1 MNCQRA
7 QQLLSA
13 SEDGERCDVYRLGQ
27 QAGHG
32 FATVRRAKDAL
43 TVHLR
48 ECEVCR
54 QQWEEI
60 VAFEGKVRQ
69 ALDARSLRDG
79 DLRRHAIDRWLTQ
92 RATTGRKQ
100 LSPPSWQ
107 RATALGALL
116 FIAGGTLWLARW
128 ERRAPTRPSSPALA
142 QISERQPFAS
152 SAASRSPLRS
162 RNARGPVSH
171 GKPSRSGLRERPAS
185 HSLPLIAPPQRRP
198 AFHAEI
204 ASHGARGATPLK
216 DLASLNREPDRS
228 IAPWMTLGAERSDRV
243 QARVEQTARV
253 REEFVQIPY
262 PRLADNS
269 GRLIAEAAE
278 SYQHEAAV
286 VDARL
291 ARAVTLEQKATA
303 LSDLCERLRADT
315 GIDLAAGASVADE
328 KVTVFCEERPLRE
341 VMRQLSRPFGYA
353 WLRSGKTGE
362 YRYELVQDLR
372 SQLLEEELRNRDRNA
387 ALLALDA
394 EMQRYRKYL
403 GLSLD
408 GVAARARTAPPEEKK
423 LLEKISGLGW
433 GPAHLYFRLSPD
445 DLNRMRS
452 GKDLIYSAE
461 QCQPWH
467 DRPLPPELW
476 RGILE
481 SQRDRYIIERNGRFV
496 LPDVDKRDGSEGVLP
511 TQISA
516 TRALAKLYI
525 EQSELGQFTLCGM
538 SGCFISPRV
547 QRPDS
552 FSVLSGPERLAV
564 GISPSVSDPKNGEAN
579 ARLAH
584 DPSLRSTVT
593 VKPNASCAAED
604 GPRVTSADVLEA
616 LHRATGRPVVAD
628 FYTRLYPLDEITAQN
643 MPLFDALNRLADRMH
658 LRWQKEDDWLQFR
671 SASYFHDR
679 LKEVPNRLL
688 TRWAASRRQ
697 HGALTLDDLTQIA
710 QLTDAQLDAA
720 SMAEGAE
727 RCDGL
732 AEWELPRVKHL
743 REQLRYLAGFTPA
756 QRQEMQ
762 SPAGLAFRKMTLPQ
776 QQQFVALSWFNRSL
790 EEFAGW
796 TLRVQYI
803 LPGGFEWFQPGWR
816 HNLPPRVRET
826 TRMAALQGARRIDPN
841 LTEAQIVPTR
851 LDLFVCYAP
860 AGDDPPRAR
869 MVRSGS
875 NGFDGVDLGD
885 PPLRRP

>member
-13 SEDGERCDVYRLGQ
+13 SEDAERCDAYRLGQ
-27 QAGHG
+27 NVGHG
-32 FATVRRAKDAL
+32 FATVHRAKDTL

-60 VAFEGKVRQ
+60 VAFEGKARQ
-69 ALDARSLRDG
+69 ALDARFLRDG
-79 DLRRHAIDRWLTQ
+79 DLRSHAIDRWLTQ
-92 RATTGRKQ
+92 KTPTERKPG
-100 LSPPSWQ
+100 SRPSWQ
-107 RATALGALL
+107 RAAALGAVL

-128 ERRAPTRPSSPALA
+128 ERREPSRPSSPALA
-142 QISERQPFAS
+142 QISEREPFAS
-152 SAASRSPLRS
+152 LPASRSQLRS
-162 RNARGPVSH
+162 RSARGPVPH
-171 GKPSRSGLRERPAS
+171 GKPRSGLWGRPAS
-185 HSLPLIAPPQRRP
+185 PSLPFAAPPQNKRTTI
-198 AFHAEI
+198 HANI
-204 ASHGARGATPLK
+204 ASRGALEATPLN
-216 DLASLNREPDRS
+216 DLTSLNREPDGT
-228 IAPWMTLGAERSDRV
+228 IQPWMSLEEGAARV
-243 QARVEQTARV
+243 QARVEQTVRV

-262 PRLADNS
+262 PRLADDS

-278 SYQHEAAV
+278 SYRREAAV

-328 KVTVFCEERPLRE
+328 KVTVFCKERPLRE

-353 WLRSGKTGE
+353 WLRTGKTGE

-372 SQLLEEELRNRDRNA
+372 SQLMEEELRNRDRNA

-403 GLSLD
+403 SLSLD
-408 GVAARARTAPPEEKK
+408 EVVARARTAPPEEKK
-423 LLEKISGLGW
+423 LLEKLSGLGW

-516 TRALAKLYI
+516 TRALAKVYI

-538 SGCFISPRV
+538 SGCFISPSV

-584 DPSLRSTVT
+584 QPSLQPAVT

-628 FYTRLYPLDEITAQN
+628 FYTRLYPLDEITAQK

-727 RCDGL
+727 RCYGL
-732 AEWELPRVKHL
+732 AEWELPRVTWL

-762 SPAGLAFRKMTLPQ
+762 SPAGLSFRKMTLPQ
-776 QQQFVALSWFNRSL
+776 QQQFVALSWFSRSL
-790 EEFAGW
+790 EELAGW

-826 TRMAALQGARRIDPN
+826 TRMAALQAARRIDPD

-875 NGFDGVDLGD
+875 NGFDGLDLGE